1 MNLPVEQQAIQA
13 KCFHPFG
20 RFVEFPLDDV
30 ALSIPARFEKLA
42 AQYPSRDAVTTSDQT
57 VTYEDL
63 D

>member
-30 ALSIPARFEKLA
+30 ALSIPARLKNSPRNIRAEL
-42 AQYPSRDAVTTSDQT
+42 PSQRAIKP
-57 VTYEDL
+57 
-63 D
+63 